1 MFKKD
6 IYVKRREELKK
17 LVGNGII
24 ILPGNTES
32 PMNYP
37 ANPFHFRQD
46 STFLYYFGI
55 DKPDFYGVIDIDE
68 NKVYIFGYDFTV
80 DDIIW
85 MGPQPTVSELA
96 SMAGV
101 NNSGSHKELN
111 EKIET
116 YLNGKRNIHFLP
128 PYRGETTLFL
138 SNLLGI
144 NSDKLKN
151 YSSIDL
157 IKAVAKQ
164 RSYKSEEEI
173 AEIEKALEISYDIY
187 ESLLKKIE
195 PKRYEREMVAEINR
209 IVTQR
214 GSNISF
220 PVILS
225 VHGETLH
232 NHYHKN
238 LMNEGDLLIIDSGA
252 ESPEYYA
259 SDITR
264 TFPVSGR
271 FTQKQKEIYEI
282 VLKANETSI
291 EFSQPGKKY
300 KDVHLMSAQIIASG
314 LKDAGL
320 MKGNVEDAVNEGAH
334 ALFFPHGLGH
344 MMGLDVHDMENL
356 GENYVGYNENIKR
369 SGQFGLAYL
378 RLAKELE
385 PGFVFTVEPGIYFIP
400 ALIDKWKSEQ
410 KFTNFIN
417 YNQVEKYRDFGG
429 VRIEDDILIRDKGHK
444 LLGKPI
450 PKKVDEIE
458 EKMQK

>member
-68 NKVYIFGYDFTV
+68 NEDYIFGYDFTV

-111 EKIET
+111 EKIKA
-116 YLNGKRNIHFLP
+116 YLSSKRIIHFLP

-173 AEIEKALEISYDIY
+173 AEIEKALEISCDIY
-187 ESLLKKIE
+187 ESLLKKIK
-195 PKRYEREMVAEINR
+195 PGRYEREMVAEINR

-238 LMNEGDLLIIDSGA
+238 LMNEGDILIVDSGA

-417 YNQVEKYRDFGG
+417 YDQVEKYREFGG
-429 VRIEDDILIRDKGHK
+429 VRIEDDILVRDKGHK